1 MKPVKVFTLSLLL
14 MIVLIP
20 VRYVHPYLVSFA
32 LITPSATVLPTFTPS
47 KMPSATATLV
57 PSQTPIVVTVI
68 HTKIV
73 TVIATTST
81 PRNTAIPTMAPT
93 DTITPMPNRD
103 EEKETGNQS
112 PLSIAMI
119 GMAATFIAGLV
130 VGRLWSTLRK
140 R

>member
-81 PRNTAIPTMAPT
+81 PSDTAILSMAPT
-93 DTITPMPNRD
+93 DTITPTPNRD

-112 PLSIAMI
+112 PLSIAII

-130 VGRLWSTLRK
+130 IGTLWSTLRK